1 MNIYVVTLQGCQRV
15 HCKTFVLFHRRQSYA
30 IIMNIHVSIQHSTNA
45 THCGQELNNLELGLN
60 SVLVDSASVCTYM
73 HCVFM
78 STMQLQQ
85 RRCDEAC
92 HVRAEIYHD
101 GVRHN
106 GQSKSRTGASYFFV
120 KAQSL

>member
-1 MNIYVVTLQGCQRV
+1 MRENRSARLAGLRHDYSCSDV
-15 HCKTFVLFHRRQSYA
+15 Y
-30 IIMNIHVSIQHSTNA
+30 
-45 THCGQELNNLELGLN
+45 NLELGLN